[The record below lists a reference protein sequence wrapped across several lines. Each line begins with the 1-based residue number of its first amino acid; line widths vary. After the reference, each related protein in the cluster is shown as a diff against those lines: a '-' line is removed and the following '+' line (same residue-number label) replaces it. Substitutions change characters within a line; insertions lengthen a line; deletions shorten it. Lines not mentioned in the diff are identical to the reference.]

1 MTFTMGSSWLS
12 NSNNYNGQTLSLK
25 IKTTVDPLD
34 VPMKTV
40 KNSAVTT
47 IDKDVKLTS
56 NETSDVLRSLTM
68 QSMST

>member
-1 MTFTMGSSWLS
+1 MAA
-12 NSNNYNGQTLSLK
+12 NIDNYTGQTLSLK

-34 VPMKTV
+34 VPLKTV

-56 NETSDVLRSLTM
+56 NETVIRTGDPVPCKV
-68 QSMST
+68 